1 MVFKKECLERAT
13 NFKNSRFKREV
24 RFNRSQFNKNLAF
37 VRSQFDNPVNF
48 GESLFN
54 GKLFF
59 LKINFENIYFDWRSI
74 EQICRKFDDKIYLS
88 LIETYKARG
97 FFEWADECYYQ
108 FRKESRNRLT
118 TRWRKLADF
127 ILMASYGYG
136 VKPKRTI
143 FGFIAVLLAFSFIYA
158 ILFSNDFTISGALNK
173 SLLTL
178 LSGTKIIEVNEY
190 HATGL
195 LFWMSTLERILGSI
209 FFFLFLVSVGRTI
222 VR

>member
-1 MVFKKECLERAT
+1 V
-13 NFKNSRFKREV
+13 
-24 RFNRSQFNKNLAF
+24 F

-54 GKLFF
+54 GKLIFR
-59 LKINFENIYFDWRSI
+59 KIIFENIYFDWRSI

-97 FFEWADECYYQ
+97 FFEWADKCYYQ

-118 TRWRKLADF
+118 TRFRKLADL

-136 VKPKRTI
+136 VKPKRPILGFMIIFIAFSIIYTILSANDLTI
-143 FGFIAVLLAFSFIYA
+143 FGAF
-158 ILFSNDFTISGALNK
+158 NK
-173 SLLTL
+173 SLLIL

-195 LFWMSTLERILGSI
+195 LFWISTLERILGSI